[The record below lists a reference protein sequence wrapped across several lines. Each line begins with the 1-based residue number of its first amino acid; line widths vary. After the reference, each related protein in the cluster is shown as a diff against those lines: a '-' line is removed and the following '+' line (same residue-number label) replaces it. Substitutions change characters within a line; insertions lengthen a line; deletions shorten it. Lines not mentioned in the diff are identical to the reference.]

1 MLVTVEILE
10 KMEEKVKKIYKV
22 RYKKLVGNIE
32 MWVAL
37 MV

>member
-10 KMEEKVKKIYKV
+10 KREEKVKKIYKV